1 MKFQRLPLKLVLAS
15 QKKSNQTAAENTGLT
30 RHDLYFPPQY
40 AKYTFISDKVPD
52 KPKMDLGGMQQQQQQ
67 HHQQQPQ
74 HEAMQQQHHQL

>member
-1 MKFQRLPLKLVLAS
+1 MLQIKQGGPTAGLLLPDAVNAGFKRI
-15 QKKSNQTAAENTGLT
+15 KSNMLN
-30 RHDLYFPPQY
+30 

-52 KPKMDLGGMQQQQQQ
+52 KPKMDLGGMQQQQ